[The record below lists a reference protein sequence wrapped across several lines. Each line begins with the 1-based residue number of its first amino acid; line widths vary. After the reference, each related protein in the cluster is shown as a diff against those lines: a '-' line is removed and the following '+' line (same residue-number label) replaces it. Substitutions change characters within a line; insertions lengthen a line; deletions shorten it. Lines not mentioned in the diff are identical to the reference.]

1 MLELYFVL
9 IIHFIIFEVNKM
21 STTLSKQFST
31 FATLARTGEYISSGS
46 TFKWQ
51 NTSNASSQNNT
62 YTSLLFT
69 DASNVIQSAPLSIS
83 PADQTN
89 YLVCTNLDS
98 DIPSGATIEGIK
110 IYIDRYNS
118 FTGDGTVTL
127 NDDAI
132 YLTKNGTDT
141 VGNNKSTGASWASS
155 DTNTY
160 VTYGGVSDLWGT
172 SWTASEIN
180 DNNFGVMISPNISY
194 DSATGEN
201 GSDAKI
207 DHVYVEITY
216 TDNTTSRRRAVF
228 VAKNN

>member
-1 MLELYFVL
+1 
-9 IIHFIIFEVNKM
+9 M
-21 STTLSKQFST
+21 STTISKQFST
-31 FATLARTGEYISSGS
+31 FLSLARTGEYTSSGY

-51 NTSNASSQNNT
+51 NTSNGSSQNDT

-69 DASNVIQSAPLSIS
+69 DGSNNIQPSPLSIS

-89 YLVCTNLDS
+89 YLVCKNLDTN
-98 DIPSGATIEGIK
+98 IPSGASIEGIQ

-118 FTGDGTVTL
+118 FTGDGTVTI

-141 VGNNKSTGASWASS
+141 VGNNKSTGATWASL

-160 VTYGGVSDLWGT
+160 DSYGGVSDLWGA

-180 DNNFGVMISPNISY
+180 DDNFGVMISPNLAY
-194 DSATGEN
+194 DSGSGEN
-201 GSDAKI
+201 GSDVKI
-207 DHVYVEITY
+207 DHVYVEITF
-216 TDNTTSRRRAVF
+216 TDNSTSRRRAVF
-228 VAKNN
+228 IAKNN